1 MVETLEALA
10 ELKVAELIFENKY
23 KNFEFKLNEYQS
35 NNIFEII
42 KEWNIKY
49 KNVKQITQKLDITD
63 MVFEEGEFNQEKF
76 NIANAQ
82 RLRRVEISDLFAATQ
97 FLTQNEE
104 NETIADIVRLLRNII
119 NDKYEPTLKTLRING
134 NGFKFQEDW
143 IKTIS
148 CMAPSITSLSL
159 PCCSISSFEFT
170 KLCFNFATL
179 TKLDISW
186 SGVKKLNGIWF
197 LHNLEVLDMIS
208 LEFEKSEDVMDLF
221 ELKKLRVLNITG
233 EGLSNNLQCYLSCNK
248 VLPELRFLDCS
259 CNVIDS
265 NNLEELVQTHTKLE
279 MVVLFGTALERTP
292 QLEIPDRKIELLTV
306 ENIQCCI
313 KSTNYFLKASKVNMD
328 FVRQIFSEL
337 YNYMNN
343 SEISDTDFKECCMFY
358 IYVIN
363 RWNWDVLRD
372 FAFCNLQIIRSRP
385 HLFDF
390 NEKQR
395 LVQVIVRSLPKYNE
409 SEPHH
414 MSTHA
419 SAWYIL
425 DGQEFYRNSNDTINA
440 ICEEAANVVMSCK
453 NLENYTPSFC
463 VYLIYKSLH
472 HIKPEPSSLLIG
484 NHYLKMKLIDGVIIF
499 QTTSMSYFQLFTI
512 IKAVCILTYHD
523 RDNCSSA
530 ESIFAAEIFIGSVVG
545 LVDHFCE
552 ELMREIFVYLINHY
566 ISNID
571 MSVFKKI
578 FKRDCAE
585 VFLPILLDRQSKEQ
599 KNVIYYLLALMKESE
614 ARNSGNDDK
623 YCIESEIKEIQ
634 TSIESFERIDETD
647 HMEVFRWLCRTS
659 ESRDVVRWARW
670 CLKTSGLELLEGE
683 EKVGL
688 GEKEEEDDDEKV
700 SKSNENEQEEDEQPD
715 SKRRR
720 VE

>member
-1 MVETLEALA
+1 M
-10 ELKVAELIFENKY
+10 Y
-23 KNFEFKLNEYQS
+23 
-35 NNIFEII
+35 EII

-63 MVFEEGEFNQEKF
+63 MVFEEGEFNKEKF

-159 PCCSISSFEFT
+159 PCCSISSLEFT

-414 MSTHA
+414 MSIHA
-419 SAWYIL
+419 SA
-425 DGQEFYRNSNDTINA
+425 
-440 ICEEAANVVMSCK
+440 C
-453 NLENYTPSFC
+453 
-463 VYLIYKSLH
+463 
-472 HIKPEPSSLLIG
+472 HIEPEPSSLLIG

-599 KNVIYYLLALMKESE
+599 ESVIYYLLALMKESE
-614 ARNSGNDDK
+614 ARNSDIEDN

-634 TSIESFERIDETD
+634 TSIESFEKIKGAD

-659 ESRDVVRWARW
+659 ESKDVVRWARW
-670 CLKTSGLELLEGE
+670 CLETSGLELLEGE

-700 SKSNENEQEEDEQPD
+700 SKSNENQQEEDEQPD